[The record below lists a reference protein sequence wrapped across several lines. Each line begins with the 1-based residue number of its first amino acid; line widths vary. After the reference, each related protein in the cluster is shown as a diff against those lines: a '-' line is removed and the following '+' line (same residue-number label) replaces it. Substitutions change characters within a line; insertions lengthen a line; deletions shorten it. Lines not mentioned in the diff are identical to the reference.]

1 MAIIENIIERI
12 KAGDADAVH
21 KLTEEALAADISPAD
36 ILKSGLVAGMDIIG
50 GLFKNNQIFIPEV
63 LVSARAMKAGMGI
76 VRPLL
81 AETNVKPV
89 GKVIMGTVQG
99 DLHDIGKNI
108 VSMLLEGAGFEIID
122 LGADVAKEK
131 FLETVE
137 REEANILGM
146 SALLTTTMVH
156 MKEIIQMLES
166 TNLRHK
172 TKVMIGG
179 APVTQAFADEISADG
194 YAPDAGSA
202 VDVAKSLL
210 STE

>member
-202 VDVAKSLL
+202 SKLAKSLVQ
-210 STE
+210 